1 MKKTIANEIKRL
13 GVILFGIVIC
23 AFSVEAFGI
32 PYNILVGGSTGAGRV
47 MHHFTSLTVAQ
58 CVMIINTSLLLLAF
72 IVLGKRYA
80 VTILL
85 GSFAFPV
92 YSDRKSVV

>member
-58 CVMIINTSLLLLAF
+58 YIMIINTSLLL
-72 IVLGKRYA
+72 
-80 VTILL
+80 
-85 GSFAFPV
+85 
-92 YSDRKSVV
+92 DRKAHV